1 MGGQQGVCP
10 CVNCKKGLKSAA
22 PRAPRAPR
30 IPRTARPS
38 LIQEPILPVTRTSL
52 EQVRNAQ
59 KYLDLEYSKFQ
70 DKKEPV
76 ALEFTRG
83 EPEGWQYRVFNHAEE
98 YHHPIL
104 DANSFEPRENE
115 IVLFYTEN
123 LGLYFDEESQAI
135 GQLTPDGEQGLTPR
149 WQAGRILT
157 TPAPGSLSVDDLKYW
172 KTDPTNKSKLFT
184 VEVIST
190 ASTSIQP
197 QICKLPLM
205 NFRPFSMVAE
215 LLHGLGQK
223 QWENN
228 IIHAGTLSTSIGLV
242 DPCAVWRL
250 AYDPSDR
257 TFGFDAKTSDYTH
270 VMFQCHQMWI
280 GPEKIV
286 QGDAVRL
293 LPESGSFAIENALLV
308 KSLGYRMLNL
318 ENADPDCDA
327 YLCGRH
333 MTTKK
338 PNITGAEPFV
348 TAKATYRDLESMGF
362 PKGMRGYDWYDV
374 YGERDENYSVSPGKV
389 LGRCYE
395 RVAMQVMVWAG
406 DLDIGLKGVTA
417 MRKWARKHAGH
428 VDFVWAAP
436 KDEKGVRFHLDD
448 RLQMGA
454 DRKKALEAGEA
465 APTEGGIQNGHV
477 NRLGNEKSN
486 AFSDSASEP
495 EHMNKV
501 SMISDR
507 DEDDGDSVSDTFMRE
522 AF

>member
-1 MGGQQGVCP
+1 M
-10 CVNCKKGLKSAA
+10 
-22 PRAPRAPR
+22 
-30 IPRTARPS
+30 
-38 LIQEPILPVTRTSL
+38 PVTRTSM

-59 KYLDLEYSKFQ
+59 KYLDLIYTKLQ

-83 EPEGWQYRVFNHAEE
+83 EPEGWQYRVFNQSEE

-115 IVLFYTEN
+115 VVLFYREN

-135 GQLTPDGEQGLTPR
+135 GQLKPDGEQGLTPK

-157 TPAPGSLSVDDLKYW
+157 TPTPGSLTVDDLKYW
-172 KTDPTNKSKLFT
+172 KTDPANKSKFFT
-184 VEVIST
+184 VEVIPT
-190 ASTSIQP
+190 ANTSIQP
-197 QICKLPLM
+197 EICKLPLM

-223 QWENN
+223 EWENN
-228 IIHAGTLSTSIGLV
+228 IIHAGTLSTSVSLV

-257 TFGFDAKTSDYTH
+257 TIDLDMKTSEYTH
-270 VMFQCHQMWI
+270 VMFQSRQMWI

-286 QGDAVRL
+286 QGDVVRL
-293 LPESGSFAIENALLV
+293 LPESGSSAIENALLV

-327 YLCGRH
+327 YLYGRH

-338 PNITGAEPFV
+338 PNIPGAKPFV
-348 TAKATYRDLESMGF
+348 TTKATYRDFESLGF
-362 PKGMRGYDWYDV
+362 PKSMRGYDWYDV
-374 YGERDENYSVSPGKV
+374 NGERDENYSVSIGRV

-395 RVAMQVMVWAG
+395 KVAMQVMVWAG

-417 MRKWARKHAGH
+417 MRKWARKHTDH
-428 VDFVWAAP
+428 VDFTWAAP
-436 KDEKGVRFHLDD
+436 KAEKGVRFHLDD
-448 RLQMGA
+448 RLEMGA
-454 DRKKALEAGEA
+454 DRKKALEAGDA
-465 APTEGGIQNGHV
+465 AQKEGSIQNGHV
-477 NRLGNEKSN
+477 NRLTNKKSK
-486 AFSDSASEP
+486 AFSDSASES

-501 SMISDR
+501 SIISDQDR
-507 DEDDGDSVSDTFMRE
+507 DEADSVSDTFMRE
-522 AF
+522 AFADPAEGIKCGSDDMSGEEDEGVSEVQRQTKKARRG